1 MPTPPDARVWL
12 VEDEPAFRET
22 LAYLVEHAAGMRCA
36 RTFDRAEDAL
46 TALTD
51 GATDGAADGEAGPDL
66 LLLDVNL
73 PGRSGIELAAEAKAL
88 CPEARVVMLTI
99 RDDADTIFAAL
110 RAGASGY
117 LLKNSPIDAIIAG
130 LQEALAG
137 GMLMPAPVARKVLGF
152 FADAPGLGRPAG
164 GSAGDYGLT
173 DREGEVLSLMV
184 EGLIQ
189 KEIADRLSVSPSTV
203 NGHVQRIY
211 GKLHVRSG
219 RAAVAKALRERLI

>member
-1 MPTPPDARVWL
+1 MPAPPDARVWL

-22 LAYLVEHAAGMRCA
+22 FAYLVEHAAGMRCA
-36 RTFDRAEDAL
+36 RTFGRAEDAL
-46 TALTD
+46 AALAD
-51 GATDGAADGEAGPDL
+51 GATDGADDGDGPDL

-88 CPEARVVMLTI
+88 RPEARIVMLTI
-99 RDDADTIFAAL
+99 RDDAETIFAAL

-117 LLKNSPIDAIIAG
+117 LLKNSPIDGIIAG
-130 LQEALAG
+130 LQEALDG

-152 FADAPGLGRPAG
+152 FADAPVAG
-164 GSAGDYGLT
+164 GSAEDYGLT
-173 DREGEVLSLMV
+173 EREGEVLSLMV

-189 KEIADRLSVSPSTV
+189 KEIADQLCVSPSTV

-219 RAAVAKALRERLI
+219 RAAVAKALRERLV

>member
-1 MPTPPDARVWL
+1 MTAPPDARVWL

-22 LAYLVEHAAGMRCA
+22 LAYLVEHTAGMRCA
-36 RTFDRAEDAL
+36 RTFDRAEAALAALGDAG
-46 TALTD
+46 TED
-51 GATDGAADGEAGPDL
+51 CPDL
-66 LLLDVNL
+66 ILLDVNL

-99 RDDADTIFAAL
+99 RDDAETIFAAL

-117 LLKNSPIDAIIAG
+117 LLKNSPIDAIITG

-152 FADAPGLGRPAG
+152 FAGAPGLGGPTE
-164 GSAGDYGLT
+164 DYGLT
-173 DREGEVLSLMV
+173 EREGEVLSLMV

-189 KEIADRLSVSPSTV
+189 KEIADRLCVSPSTV

-211 GKLHVRSG
+211 GKLHVHSG
-219 RAAVAKALRERLI
+219 RAAVAKALRERLV

>member
-1 MPTPPDARVWL
+1 MTGPPDARVWL
-12 VEDEPAFRET
+12 VEDEPVLRQT
-22 LAYLVEHAAGMRCA
+22 LAYLVEHAAGMRCV
-36 RTFDRAEDAL
+36 RTFDRAEAAL
-46 TALTD
+46 EALTD
-51 GATDGAADGEAGPDL
+51 GATDGAANEDSPDL

-88 CPEARVVMLTI
+88 CPEVRVVMLTI

-117 LLKNSPIDAIIAG
+117 LLKNSPIDEIITG

-152 FADAPGLGRPAG
+152 FASAAGPGGPA
-164 GSAGDYGLT
+164 ADYGLT
-173 DREGEVLSLMV
+173 EREGEVLGLMV

-189 KEIADRLSVSPSTV
+189 KEIADRLCVSPSTV

>member
-1 MPTPPDARVWL
+1 MPDPTVTAPLDARVWL

-46 TALTD
+46 AALTD
-51 GATDGAADGEAGPDL
+51 GNADGTADEDGPDL

-99 RDDADTIFAAL
+99 RDDAETIFAAL

-117 LLKNSPIDAIIAG
+117 LLKNSPIDEIITG

-152 FADAPGLGRPAG
+152 FAGAPGPA
-164 GSAGDYGLT
+164 DYGLT
-173 DREGEVLSLMV
+173 EREGEVLGLMV

-189 KEIADRLSVSPSTV
+189 KEIADRLCVSPSTV

-219 RAAVAKALRERLI
+219 RAAVVKALRERLV